1 MRILI
6 CPALLPLSR
15 SRRFPGGTRKSSKRP
30 AISSWSSFRRAIL
43 SNELKRLTGLPS
55 ESVRV
60 SSSAKETITGH
71 IVTDVVNNVK
81 RYYMKQGVY
90 LPGALRSR
98 LVFLCCLLC
107 ICLNNLFDQSEGEIW
122 VLFCDGSDVEGLTFL
137 DDDFCATVCEH

>member
-81 RYYMKQGVY
+81 RYYVKYRLYGLGEVPQRALNHGAALIDAKRDVAFTRFEDQFGCRNLAGQPLAVCMRDHEIFIA
-90 LPGALRSR
+90 LP
-98 LVFLCCLLC
+98 
-107 ICLNNLFDQSEGEIW
+107 
-122 VLFCDGSDVEGLTFL
+122 
-137 DDDFCATVCEH
+137 